1 MSSIYPE
8 TGAGGGAPNQDD
20 RNEARGQVAEA
31 REKLGEAGAAVRGE
45 AAHFAER
52 TKEQVSEKVEEKTS
66 EVADALGV
74 FADAI
79 RQAGD
84 ELGRQDQT
92 FAAQLAGRAA
102 DGLQSFTRTLAGKSP
117 EQMLHS
123 ARELGRTNP
132 TAFVA
137 GAVLA
142 GSAIGRFARSSAH
155 HDNATPAATPQ
166 SEARTFE
173 ASAGVD
179 ETSSLEQE
187 AFPPDNAPSRETQ

>member
-8 TGAGGGAPNQDD
+8 MSAGGDAQNQTD
-20 RNEARGQVAEA
+20 RNEARGHEA

-52 TKEQVSEKVEEKTS
+52 TKQQVSEKVEEKTS
-66 EVADALGV
+66 EVTDALGV

-84 ELGRQDQT
+84 ELNRQDQT
-92 FAAQLAGRAA
+92 FAAQLAAQAA
-102 DGLQSFTRTLAGKSP
+102 DGLQSFTRTVAGKSP

-123 ARELGRTNP
+123 ARDLGRTNP

-142 GSAIGRFARSSAH
+142 GLAIGRFARSSAH
-155 HDNATPAATPQ
+155 HDSAPSEAAAQ
-166 SEARTFE
+166 SEARTFQ
-173 ASAGVD
+173 ASAGAD
-179 ETSSLEQE
+179 ATSSLEQE
-187 AFPPDNAPSRETQ
+187 AFPPDNALSRETQ